1 MIIEDRIREA
11 GAERNFSPRSCPA
24 IDVAQ
29 FSARLTPVAI
39 HKNSSPSQLNSI
51 ERANERTRSHKTRWR
66 ERETSQV
73 KSPNSVI
80 KTRSNSMKTNHGDML
95 KSPKN
100 PKTPFSC
107 PPGFWRTD
115 SCSFSLFSPRGIPVL
130 PPSQLQIR
138 KWSIPLLTESAP
150 QTEFNVNYRKQTTEK
165 FLTEARTHIRGT
177 RFAQH
182 ADASPLGFPK

>member
-1 MIIEDRIREA
+1 VIIEDRIREA

-29 FSARLTPVAI
+29 FSAWLTPVAV
-39 HKNSSPSQLNSI
+39 HKNSSASQFNSI

-66 ERETSQV
+66 KRESSQV

-100 PKTPFSC
+100 QKT
-107 PPGFWRTD
+107 R
-115 SCSFSLFSPRGIPVL
+115 FSLPPAFQRLNSNFFGVLPPRGIPVL
-130 PPSQLQIR
+130 PPSELQIH
-138 KWSIPLLTESAP
+138 KWSRPLLIDSAP
-150 QTEFNVNYRKQTTEK
+150 QTEFDVTRRKQTTEK
-165 FLTEARTHIRGT
+165 FLTGARTHIRET

-182 ADASPLGFPK
+182 SDAPPLGFPK